1 MNNPSRKYIEYI
13 CALYNAYYDDRIENT
28 APPTAGGEARKAGA
42 DWKPGV
48 TAANHKSLAAFQR
61 ELRDQGI
68 KLSTSKIKKILVTG
82 GRWSTETTRMVQELF
97 RQYTEEEKTGEAQA
111 VRRIAAELSIST
123 VSVSVSLPYSS
134 GVYNLPEPSSNA
146 KRCRRYKE
154 RKTAARKEE
163 AAQGWRLERTNREE

>member
-1 MNNPSRKYIEYI
+1 MNNPSREYIEYI
-13 CALYNAYYDDRIENT
+13 CGLYNSIYDDRIENT

-42 DWKPGV
+42 DWMPGV
-48 TAANHKSLAAFQR
+48 TAANHKSLAVFQR

-68 KLSTSKIKKILVTG
+68 KLSISKIKKILVTG
-82 GRWSTETTRMVQELF
+82 GRWTTEATRTVQELF
-97 RQYTEEEKTGEAQA
+97 RQYTEEEKTDETQA
-111 VRRIAAELSIST
+111 VRRIAAELCIST

-154 RKTAARKEE
+154 RKAAARRKESV
-163 AAQGWRLERTNREE
+163 QGTS